1 MLEGLRVGEHAE
13 LVREVT
19 LELTITAIKSTL
31 PAVLSTPSMILLM
44 ETAAAE
50 LILPHLPAGFIS
62 VGVDVQVRHLAPT
75 PLGEQVTARATIREV
90 VANLVRFDVELHDRL
105 QLVGQGTHDRAVID
119 VERFQRG
126 LERRLTAV
134 RDE

>member
-1 MLEGLRVGEHAE
+1 MLEGLRVGEQAE
-13 LVREVT
+13 VVREVT
-19 LELTITAIKSTL
+19 LELTMAAIKSTL

-50 LILPHLPAGFIS
+50 LILPYLPAGSIS
-62 VGVDVQVRHLAPT
+62 AGVDVHVRHLAPT
-75 PLGEQVTARATIREV
+75 PLGEEVTARATVREV

-105 QLVGQGTHDRAVID
+105 RLVGQGTHDRAVID

-126 LERRLTAV
+126 LETRRPQ
-134 RDE
+134 